1 MEEQCEGVM
10 YFKKLKV
17 LDRSDHVPLVR
28 KTGKKKVE
36 GEKKDTNKTW
46 YTGMGKDA
54 SDGVRFLKKKK
65 GIGSYTGS
73 LCVDGKG

>member
-36 GEKKDTNKTW
+36 GGKKRHKQNVIRW
-46 YTGMGKDA
+46 
-54 SDGVRFLKKKK
+54 
-65 GIGSYTGS
+65 
-73 LCVDGKG
+73 DGKGRE